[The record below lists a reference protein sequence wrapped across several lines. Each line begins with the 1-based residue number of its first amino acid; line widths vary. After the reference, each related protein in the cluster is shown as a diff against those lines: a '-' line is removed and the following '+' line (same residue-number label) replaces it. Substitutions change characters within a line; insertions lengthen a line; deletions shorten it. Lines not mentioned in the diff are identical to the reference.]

1 MKKDNRRFL
10 LLVLV
15 PCFAAVFVFLV
26 LPIIGTCLVSF
37 MEYNPLRS
45 ENSFV
50 GINNYVRLLHDQSFF
65 KAMGNTL
72 VFTFAAVAINIVLAL
87 AMAVAI
93 SQFESNRTRSFF
105 RMMVFL
111 PCIAPMVA
119 SAVVWLRS
127 LYEPRGGMFN
137 ALLRAFGLEG
147 VSWVGDA
154 RYLMVSVI
162 IFTLWADIG
171 YNVILF
177 SAGIDGI
184 PGNLYESARLDG
196 AGRWQLFQT
205 ITLPLLGRTTTFILL
220 MTLTSYFQMF
230 AQFQIFAPKEGPQ
243 QSGLVMTG
251 YIYKQAFVNKEMGYA
266 AAISMALFVVILIVS
281 AVQQRLSRV
290 DWEY

>member
-1 MKKDNRRFL
+1 MKKDSRRFL

-15 PCFAAVFVFLV
+15 PCFAVVFVFLV

-45 ENSFV
+45 ENAFV
-50 GINNYVRLLHDQSFF
+50 GISNYVQLLHDQSFF
-65 KAMGNTL
+65 RAMGHTL

-127 LYEPRGGMFN
+127 LYEPRGGLFN

-147 VSWVGDA
+147 ISWVGDA

-184 PGNLYESARLDG
+184 PANLYESAKLDG
-196 AGRWQLFQT
+196 AGRWQLFRSV
-205 ITLPLLGRTTTFILL
+205 TLPLLGRTTTFILL

-266 AAISMALFVVILIVS
+266 AAISMALFAVILVVS
-281 AVQQRLSRV
+281 ALQQRINRV

>member
-1 MKKDNRRFL
+1 MKKDSRRFL

-15 PCFAAVFVFLV
+15 PCFVEVFVFLV
-26 LPIIGTCLVSF
+26 LPIIGTFLISF
-37 MEYNPLRS
+37 MEYNPLRN
-45 ENSFV
+45 ENAFV
-50 GINNYVRLLHDQSFF
+50 GISNYTQMLHDQSFF

-72 VFTFAAVAINIVLAL
+72 VFTFCAVAVNIVLAL

-137 ALLRAFGLEG
+137 
-147 VSWVGDA
+147 
-154 RYLMVSVI
+154 VI

-171 YNVILF
+171 YNEILF

-184 PGNLYESARLDG
+184 PGNLYESAKLDG
-196 AGRWQLFQT
+196 AGRWQLFRN

-251 YIYKQAFVNKEMGYA
+251 YIYKQAFVVKEMGYA
-266 AAISMALFVVILIVS
+266 AAISMALFAVILVVS
-281 AVQQRLSRV
+281 AVQQRINRV

>member
-1 MKKDNRRFL
+1 MKKGSRRFL
-10 LLVLV
+10 LLVLI
-15 PCFAAVFVFLV
+15 PCFAVVFVFLV

-45 ENSFV
+45 VNSFV
-50 GINNYVRLLHDQSFF
+50 GISNYARLMHDQSFF
-65 KAMGNTL
+65 RAMGNTL

-127 LYEPRGGMFN
+127 LYEPRGGLFN

-147 VSWVGDA
+147 ISWVGDA

-184 PGNLYESARLDG
+184 PANLYESAKLDG
-196 AGRWQLFQT
+196 AGRWQLFRSV
-205 ITLPLLGRTTTFILL
+205 TLPLLGRTTTFILL

-251 YIYKQAFVNKEMGYA
+251 YIYKQAFVVKEMGYA
-266 AAISMALFVVILIVS
+266 AAISMALFAVILIVS
-281 AVQQRLSRV
+281 AVQQRINRV

>member
-1 MKKDNRRFL
+1 MKKGNRRFL

-15 PCFAAVFVFLV
+15 PCFAEVFVFLV
-26 LPIIGTCLVSF
+26 LPIIGTCLISF
-37 MEYNPLRS
+37 MEYNPLHS

-72 VFTFAAVAINIVLAL
+72 VFTFSAVAINIVLAL

-119 SAVVWLRS
+119 APAVWLRS

-137 ALLRAFGLEG
+137 ARLRAFGLDG
-147 VSWVGDA
+147 ISWVGDA
-154 RYLMVSVI
+154 RYLMISVI

-196 AGRWQLFQT
+196 AGRWQLFRM

-220 MTLTSYFQMF
+220 MTLISYFQMF

-266 AAISMALFVVILIVS
+266 AAISMALFAVILVVS
-281 AVQQRLSRV
+281 ALQQRINRV

>member
-1 MKKDNRRFL
+1 MKKGSRRFL
-10 LLVLV
+10 LLVLI
-15 PCFAAVFVFLV
+15 PCFAVVFVFLV

-45 ENSFV
+45 ENAFV
-50 GINNYVRLLHDQSFF
+50 GISNYVQLLHDQSFF
-65 KAMGNTL
+65 RAMGNTL

-137 ALLRAFGLEG
+137 ALLRAFGLDG
-147 VSWVGDA
+147 ISWVGDA

-196 AGRWQLFQT
+196 AGRWQLFRM

-220 MTLTSYFQMF
+220 MTLISYFQMF

-266 AAISMALFVVILIVS
+266 AAISMALFAVILVVS
-281 AVQQRLSRV
+281 ALQQRINRV

>member
-1 MKKDNRRFL
+1 MKKGNRRFL

-15 PCFAAVFVFLV
+15 PCFAEVFVFLV
-26 LPIIGTCLVSF
+26 LPIIGTCLISF
-37 MEYNPLRS
+37 MEYNPLHS

-72 VFTFAAVAINIVLAL
+72 VFTFSAVAINIVPAL
-87 AMAVAI
+87 
-93 SQFESNRTRSFF
+93 
-105 RMMVFL
+105 VFL

-137 ALLRAFGLEG
+137 ALLRAFGLDG
-147 VSWVGDA
+147 ISWVGDA

-196 AGRWQLFQT
+196 AGRWQLFRM

-220 MTLTSYFQMF
+220 MTLISYFQMF

-266 AAISMALFVVILIVS
+266 AAISMALFAVILVVS
-281 AVQQRLSRV
+281 ALQQRINRV

>member
-1 MKKDNRRFL
+1 MKRDKHRFL

-15 PCFAAVFVFLV
+15 PCFSAVFIFLV
-26 LPIIGTCLVSF
+26 LPIIGTFLISF
-37 MEYNPLRS
+37 MEYNPLRN
-45 ENSFV
+45 ENTFV
-50 GINNYVRLLHDQSFF
+50 GLSNYARMLQDRSFF

-72 VFTFAAVAINIVLAL
+72 LFTFCAVAINIVLAL
-87 AMAVAI
+87 AMATAI

-137 ALLRAFGLEG
+137 ALRRAFGLEG
-147 VSWVGDA
+147 ISWVGDA
-154 RYLMVSVI
+154 RYLMISVI

-184 PGNLYESARLDG
+184 PGDLYDSAKLDG
-196 AGRWQLFQT
+196 AGRWQLFRN

-251 YIYKQAFVNKEMGYA
+251 YIYKQAFVVKEMGYA

-281 AVQQRLSRV
+281 AVQQRLGRV

>member
-1 MKKDNRRFL
+1 MKKDSRRFL

-15 PCFAAVFVFLV
+15 PCFAVVFVFLV

-45 ENSFV
+45 ENAFV
-50 GINNYVRLLHDQSFF
+50 GISNYVQLLHDQSFF
-65 KAMGNTL
+65 RAMGNTL

-147 VSWVGDA
+147 ISWVGDA
-154 RYLMVSVI
+154 RYLMISVI

-177 SAGIDGI
+177 SAGIAAGHFL
-184 PGNLYESARLDG
+184 PCWNTSMLTSLSGLDG
-196 AGRWQLFQT
+196 N
-205 ITLPLLGRTTTFILL
+205 
-220 MTLTSYFQMF
+220 S
-230 AQFQIFAPKEGPQ
+230 E
-243 QSGLVMTG
+243 
-251 YIYKQAFVNKEMGYA
+251 
-266 AAISMALFVVILIVS
+266 
-281 AVQQRLSRV
+281 
-290 DWEY
+290 

>member
-1 MKKDNRRFL
+1 M
-10 LLVLV
+10 
-15 PCFAAVFVFLV
+15 
-26 LPIIGTCLVSF
+26 S
-37 MEYNPLRS
+37 
-45 ENSFV
+45 
-50 GINNYVRLLHDQSFF
+50 
-65 KAMGNTL
+65 NTL
-72 VFTFAAVAINIVLAL
+72 VFTFAAVAVNIVLAL

-137 ALLRAFGLEG
+137 AILRAFGLQG

-196 AGRWQLFQT
+196 AGRWQLFRM

-266 AAISMALFVVILIVS
+266 AAISMALFAVILVVS
-281 AVQQRLSRV
+281 AVQQRINRV

>member
-1 MKKDNRRFL
+1 MKKDSRRFL

-15 PCFAAVFVFLV
+15 PCFAVVFVFLV

-50 GINNYVRLLHDQSFF
+50 GISNYVQLLHDQSFF
-65 KAMGNTL
+65 RAMGNTL

-127 LYEPRGGMFN
+127 LYEPRGGLFN

-147 VSWVGDA
+147 ISWV

-196 AGRWQLFQT
+196 AGRWQLFRSV
-205 ITLPLLGRTTTFILL
+205 TLPLLGRTTTFILL

-266 AAISMALFVVILIVS
+266 AAISMALFAVILVVS
-281 AVQQRLSRV
+281 AVQQRISRV

>member
-50 GINNYVRLLHDQSFF
+50 GINNYIRLLHDQSFF

-184 PGNLYESARLDG
+184 PGNLYESAKLDG
-196 AGRWQLFQT
+196 AGRWQLFRM

-230 AQFQIFAPKEGPQ
+230 AQFSVLLFKDGPQ

-266 AAISMALFVVILIVS
+266 AAISMALFAVILVVS
-281 AVQQRLSRV
+281 AVQQRINRV

>member
-1 MKKDNRRFL
+1 MKKDNRSFV

-15 PCFAAVFVFLV
+15 PCFAVVFLFLV

-37 MEYNPLRS
+37 MEYNPLR
-45 ENSFV
+45 NDNAFV
-50 GINNYVRLLHDQSFF
+50 GISNYARLLHDQSFF

-72 VFTFAAVAINIVLAL
+72 VFTFAAVAVNIVLAL

-147 VSWVGDA
+147 ISWVGDA

-184 PGNLYESARLDG
+184 PGNLYESAKLDG
-196 AGRWQLFQT
+196 AGRWQLFRM

-266 AAISMALFVVILIVS
+266 AAISMALFAVILVVS
-281 AVQQRLSRV
+281 AVQQRINRV

>member
-1 MKKDNRRFL
+1 MKKDSRRFL
-10 LLVLV
+10 LLVLI

-45 ENSFV
+45 ENAFV
-50 GINNYVRLLHDQSFF
+50 GISNYVKLLHDQSFF
-65 KAMGNTL
+65 RAMGNTL

-127 LYEPRGGMFN
+127 LYEPRGGLFN

-147 VSWVGDA
+147 ISWVGDA

-184 PGNLYESARLDG
+184 PGNLYESAKLDG
-196 AGRWQLFQT
+196 AGRWQLFRSV
-205 ITLPLLGRTTTFILL
+205 TLPLLGRTTTFILL

-266 AAISMALFVVILIVS
+266 AAISMALFAVILVVS
-281 AVQQRLSRV
+281 AVQQRINRV

>member
-1 MKKDNRRFL
+1 MKKDSRRFL
-10 LLVLV
+10 LLVLI
-15 PCFAAVFVFLV
+15 PCFAVVFVFLV

-50 GINNYVRLLHDQSFF
+50 GVSNYVQLMHDQSFF
-65 KAMGNTL
+65 RAMGNTL

-127 LYEPRGGMFN
+127 LYEPRGGLFN

-147 VSWVGDA
+147 ISWVGDA

-184 PGNLYESARLDG
+184 PGNLYESAKLDG
-196 AGRWQLFQT
+196 AGRWQLFRSV
-205 ITLPLLGRTTTFILL
+205 TLPLLGRTTTFILL

-266 AAISMALFVVILIVS
+266 AAISMALFAVILVVS
-281 AVQQRLSRV
+281 AVQQRINRV